1 MKSLFIRSSA
11 TLSPCARRSA
21 EYEVHKIVWLSRVRR
36 SQSPHG
42 VGASSAFW
50 GTLPTT
56 RAASAAAAAISA
68 LRFFV
73 SMVATL
79 PRAGRAVLKKRDRLG

>member
-1 MKSLFIRSSA
+1 LFIRSSA

-21 EYEVHKIVWLSRVRR
+21 EYEVHRIVWLSRVRR

-42 VGASSAFW
+42 VGALSVPS
-50 GTLPTT
+50 GTPLTT
-56 RAASAAAAAISA
+56 RAASVAAAAISA
-68 LRFFV
+68 LRFFF

-79 PRAGRAVLKKRDRLG
+79 LRAGQAVLKKRDRLG